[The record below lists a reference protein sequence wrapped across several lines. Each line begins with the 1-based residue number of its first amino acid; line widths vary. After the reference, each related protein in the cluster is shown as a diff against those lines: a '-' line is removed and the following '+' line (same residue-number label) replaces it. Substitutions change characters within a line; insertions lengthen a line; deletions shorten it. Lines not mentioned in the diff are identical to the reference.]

1 MKIYLSDDK
10 ISYITD
16 LNSLTKAVSKTNRS
30 VKLLTVV
37 VSALVV
43 CVITHNYNERY
54 NSECTHNRLNDI
66 NNKIRKLFDKETK
79 DDEK

>member
-1 MKIYLSDDK
+1 MKIYFDDK
-10 ISYITD
+10 ISCITD
-16 LNSLTKAVSKTNRS
+16 LNSLTKIVSKTNRS

-37 VSALVV
+37 VSALAV

-66 NNKIRKLFDKETK
+66 SNKIKKLFDKEPK

>member
-1 MKIYLSDDK
+1 MKIYFDDR
-10 ISYITD
+10 ISCITD
-16 LNSLTKAVSKTNRS
+16 LNSLAKAVSKANRS
-30 VKLLTVV
+30 VKLLTVA
-37 VSALVV
+37 VSVLAA

-66 NNKIRKLFDKETK
+66 NNKIRKLFDKESK

>member
-10 ISYITD
+10 ISCITD

-30 VKLLTVV
+30 VKLLTAA
-37 VSALVV
+37 VSVLVV
-43 CVITHNYNERY
+43 CIITHNYNARY

-66 NNKIRKLFDKETK
+66 NNKIRKLFYKEHE

>member
-1 MKIYLSDDK
+1 MKIYFDDK
-10 ISYITD
+10 ISCITD
-16 LNSLTKAVSKTNRS
+16 LNSLTKIVSKTNRS
-30 VKLLTVV
+30 VKLLTVA
-37 VSALVV
+37 VSALAV

-66 NNKIRKLFDKETK
+66 SNKIKKLFDKEPK

>member
-10 ISYITD
+10 ISCITD
-16 LNSLTKAVSKTNRS
+16 LNSLTKAVSKANRS
-30 VKLLTVV
+30 VELLTIA
-37 VSALVV
+37 VSALAV
-43 CVITHNYNERY
+43 CVITHNHNARY

-66 NNKIRKLFDKETK
+66 NNKIRKLFDKEHE

>member
-1 MKIYLSDDK
+1 MKIYFDDK
-10 ISYITD
+10 ISCITD
-16 LNSLTKAVSKTNRS
+16 LNSLSKAVSKTNRS
-30 VKLLTVV
+30 VKLLTVA

-66 NNKIRKLFDKETK
+66 SNIIKKLFDKEPK

>member
-1 MKIYLSDDK
+1 MKIYFDDK
-10 ISYITD
+10 ISCITD

-30 VKLLTVV
+30 VKLLTAA
-37 VSALVV
+37 VSVLVV

-66 NNKIRKLFDKETK
+66 NNKIRKFWTYR
-79 DDEK
+79 

>member
-66 NNKIRKLFDKETK
+66 NNKIRKLFDKESK

>member
-1 MKIYLSDDK
+1 MKIYFDDK
-10 ISYITD
+10 ISCITD

-30 VKLLTVV
+30 VKLLTLA
-37 VSALVV
+37 VSTLVV

-54 NSECTHNRLNDI
+54 NSECTHNRLKDI
-66 NNKIRKLFDKETK
+66 NNKIRKLFDKESK

>member
-1 MKIYLSDDK
+1 MKIYFDDK
-10 ISYITD
+10 ISCITD
-16 LNSLTKAVSKTNRS
+16 LNSLTKIVSKTNRS

-37 VSALVV
+37 VSALAV

-66 NNKIRKLFDKETK
+66 NNKIRKLFDKESK

>member
-66 NNKIRKLFDKETK
+66 NNKIRKLFDKEPE

>member
-10 ISYITD
+10 ISCITD

-30 VKLLTVV
+30 VKLLTAA
-37 VSALVV
+37 VSVLVV
-43 CVITHNYNERY
+43 CIITHNYNARY

-66 NNKIRKLFDKETK
+66 NNKIRKLFDKEHE

>member
-1 MKIYLSDDK
+1 MKIYFDDK
-10 ISYITD
+10 ISFITD

-30 VKLLTVV
+30 VKLLTAA
-37 VSALVV
+37 VSVLVI

-66 NNKIRKLFDKETK
+66 NNKIRKLFDKEPE

>member
-10 ISYITD
+10 ISCITD

-30 VKLLTVV
+30 VKLLTAA
-37 VSALVV
+37 VSVLVV
-43 CVITHNYNERY
+43 CVITHNYNARY

-66 NNKIRKLFDKETK
+66 NNKIRKLFYKEHE

>member
-1 MKIYLSDDK
+1 MKIYLDDK
-10 ISYITD
+10 ISCITD

-30 VKLLTVV
+30 VKLLTAA
-37 VSALVV
+37 VSVLVV

-66 NNKIRKLFDKETK
+66 NNKIRKLFDKEHE